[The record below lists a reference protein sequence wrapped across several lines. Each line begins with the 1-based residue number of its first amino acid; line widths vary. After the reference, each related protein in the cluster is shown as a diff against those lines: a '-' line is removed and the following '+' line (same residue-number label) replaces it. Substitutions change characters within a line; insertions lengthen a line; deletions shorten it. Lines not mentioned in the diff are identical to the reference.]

1 MRVRER
7 SREEEGSVWER
18 RIKRGPP
25 GRGVGGGCNHRTLY
39 SSLTLPNILKWII
52 MGRVCMRSKNAVCMP
67 GDVRMKPVILGNHR
81 R

>member
-39 SSLTLPNILKWII
+39 SSLTLPNILKRII
-52 MGRVCMRSKNAVCMP
+52 IGSVYEIKERHVYAWRCENEACYSGQP
-67 GDVRMKPVILGNHR
+67 
-81 R
+81 

>member
-25 GRGVGGGCNHRTLY
+25 GRGGGGGMQ
-39 SSLTLPNILKWII
+39 SPDII
-52 MGRVCMRSKNAVCMP
+52 FKSDTAKHFKADNNGEYV
-67 GDVRMKPVILGNHR
+67 
-81 R
+81 